1 MAAPGARCASLGL
14 AEGFP
19 SRSAPPGRRSRT
31 APQVLDWPPMRDLSP
46 SVSAAIGA
54 GLLALAATAT
64 ADGQAA
70 TQTQSDG
77 SETPDRTELD
87 HFENEVRPLLEAKC
101 VRCHGPK
108 KQKGGLR
115 LDTPGGLLAGGEG
128 GPIVVAGDPAG
139 SRLIQA
145 VRYGD
150 EDLQMPP
157 KRKLAGEDIAALERW
172 VERGLALPAG
182 ASATAAEAFDLEAR
196 LEHWS
201 FQPIERPDVPPVRE
215 QGWPKDDLDRF
226 LLARLER
233 EGLAHAPDATDSAWL
248 RRVHVDLTGL
258 PPTPEERAAFLAD
271 DLPDARERVVD
282 RLLASPHYG
291 ERWARHWLD
300 LVRYAETRG
309 HEFDFAIP
317 NAWQYRDYVVRGFEA
332 DVPYDRF
339 VREHI
344 AGDLGLE
351 PRPHPELGYDEAPL
365 GTGFWFLG
373 DGVHSPVDIRA
384 DETDR
389 VANQVDVLSRAFLGL
404 TVACARCHDH
414 KFDAIS
420 AEDFYALSG
429 FAMGASYRQARF
441 QAEDADAT
449 LARDLRDLQERH
461 APLLGEALEAALP
474 AELSATQQRLE
485 AGRALVDA
493 AGDALDGLDE
503 AALAARTRELAE
515 THGLSSALVTAWA
528 AEFVRARDDARHP
541 LHARATTAADEAA
554 TPAQAREVA
563 AHPSAGTTE
572 PLLDSLYAPGPDG
585 ARQLLQNGHAARA
598 LPAGAWLLGT
608 RADRPLV
615 GRLEREALHFDP
627 LWDHIAF
634 PPGHQRDPS
643 TTSEIQPGRTL
654 RTRTF
659 ELSEERLSVLVRGRG
674 FVYAAVDSHR
684 LVQGPLHGALTKHID
699 TGGHFAWIELD
710 LADYR
715 GHRLH
720 LEFSPRSGPEESF
733 AVAGFALGAAPAEG
747 AGALRE
753 DTWSWPASLT
763 NADSAPSP
771 EDTRSLVNWILQR
784 PELFP
789 LEHDDYRAAGAAYA
803 EALAARTAEHPW
815 ASPTAPVMFEGS
827 GVDEFVLLRGSPA
840 TPGGVAHRRF
850 LEALDGRSAT
860 PIGSGSGRRELAQR
874 LTSPDNPFLARVWS
888 NRLWHHVFGRGLVAT
903 VDDFGAMGE
912 PPSHP
917 ELLDFLADEL
927 ARGDWS
933 TKALLKRLV
942 LSRAYGMASRGDAL
956 AEERDPN
963 NVLLH
968 RMPVRRLDAE
978 SLRDAILAVSGTLD
992 PQRFGPS
999 VPLHL
1004 TPFLDG
1010 RGRPGESGPLDGAGR
1025 RSLYLSVRR
1034 NFPEPFLGVFD
1045 FPNPATTMGRRANSN
1060 VPAQALTLLNDPFV
1074 HQEAER
1080 WATRTLTERPDLSA
1094 ADRVDRLYLEAVAR
1108 PPSAQERDAAL
1119 AFVADAP
1126 DELEAWAALCHVL
1139 YNLKEFRYLP

>member
-1 MAAPGARCASLGL
+1 MYALRPFTFAVIS
-14 AEGFP
+14 
-19 SRSAPPGRRSRT
+19 
-31 APQVLDWPPMRDLSP
+31 
-46 SVSAAIGA
+46 SV
-54 GLLALAATAT
+54 LLALAA
-64 ADGQAA
+64 AA
-70 TQTQSDG
+70 AAAPTG
-77 SETPDRTELD
+77 HRGTPDGEREEPDRVELD
-87 HFENEVRPLLEAKC
+87 HFENEVRPLFEAKC

-128 GPIVVAGDPAG
+128 GPIVVAGDAAA

-157 KRKLAGEDIAALERW
+157 KRKLAEEDIAALERW

-182 ASATAAEAFDLEAR
+182 ASATAAEAFELEAR
-196 LEHWS
+196 LDHWS
-201 FQPIERPDVPPVRE
+201 FRPITRPAVPEVADAS
-215 QGWPKDDLDRF
+215 WPRDDLDRF

-233 EGLAHAPDATDSAWL
+233 EGLAHAPDAPKSAWL

-271 DLPDARERVVD
+271 DAPNARERVVD

-317 NAWQYRDYVVRGFEA
+317 NAWQYRDYVVRAFET

-351 PRPHPELGYDEAPL
+351 PRPHPELGFDEAPL

-414 KFDAIS
+414 KFDAIR
-420 AEDFYALSG
+420 AEDYYALSG
-429 FAMGASYRQARF
+429 FAMGASYRQLRF
-441 QAEDADAT
+441 EADAADAA
-449 LARDLRDLQERH
+449 LARELALLQYEH
-461 APLLGEALEAALP
+461 VPSMTAALEAALP
-474 AELSATQQRLE
+474 AELAQTERRLI
-485 AGRALVDA
+485 AGAALVA
-493 AGDALDGLDE
+493 EAGDALDGLEEVELEARVQALAEAHDLAP
-503 AALAARTRELAE
+503 AAL
-515 THGLSSALVTAWA
+515 SAWA
-528 AEFVRARDDARHP
+528 REFVSARDAEDHP
-541 LHARATTAADEAA
+541 LHALAVRAAPPNEAEASEPPHLPHLADLADSA
-554 TPAQAREVA
+554 VVADAIAR
-563 AHPSAGTTE
+563 
-572 PLLDSLYAPGPDG
+572 SLTGSESPPGPFLESLFVPGPDG
-585 ARQLLQNGHAARA
+585 AQQLVQNGYAARAELPAMPLFGVDAERPLVGWLDRTAVPFGAVWDRIA
-598 LPAGAWLLGT
+598 LPAGHQG
-608 RADRPLV
+608 
-615 GRLEREALHFDP
+615 DP
-627 LWDHIAF
+627 A
-634 PPGHQRDPS
+634 
-643 TTSEIQPGRTL
+643 TTSGVLPGRTL
-654 RTRTF
+654 RTATF
-659 ELSEERLSVLVRGRG
+659 TLQEGRVAVLLRGRG
-674 FVYAAVDSHR
+674 FVYASVDSHR
-684 LVQGPLHGALTKHID
+684 LVKGPLHGALTKDVD
-699 TGGHFAWIELD
+699 TDGRFTWIELD
-710 LADYR
+710 LGDYV

-720 LEFSPRSGPEESF
+720 LEFSPRRGPGESF
-733 AVAGFALGAAPAEG
+733 AVAGFVNGPAPG
-747 AGALRE
+747 RNE
-753 DTWSWPASLT
+753 DARPRW
-763 NADSAPSP
+763 P
-771 EDTRSLVNWILQR
+771 EDSETLIPPAARALVDWMLQH
-784 PELFP
+784 PALFP
-789 LEHDDYRAAGAAYA
+789 FEHEAYRAAGAAYA
-803 EALAARTAEHPW
+803 EALAELTDGHPW
-815 ASPTAPVMFEGS
+815 SSPVAPVMLEGS
-827 GVDEFVLLRGSPA
+827 GVDEFLLLRGSPA

-850 LEALDGRSAT
+850 LEALGGKDDP
-860 PIGSGSGRRELAQR
+860 PIAYGSGRRELAQR
-874 LTSPDNPFLARVWS
+874 LTSPLNPFLARVWA
-888 NRLWHHVFGRGLVAT
+888 NRLWHHVFGRGLVVT

-912 PPSHP
+912 APSHP
-917 ELLDFLADEL
+917 ELLDYLADEL
-927 ARGDWS
+927 AREGWS

-942 LSRAYGMASRGDAL
+942 LSRAYGMASRGDAG
-956 AEERDPN
+956 AEEHDPK

-992 PQRFGPS
+992 RTRFGPS

-1010 RGRPGESGPLDGAGR
+1010 RGRPGQSGPLDGAGR
-1025 RSLYLSVRR
+1025 RSLYLCVRR
-1034 NFPEPFLGVFD
+1034 NFPQPFLGVFD

-1080 WATRTLTERPDLSA
+1080 WAARSLAEAPGLAPA
-1094 ADRVDRLYLEAVAR
+1094 ARVERLYLEAVAR
-1108 PPSAQERDAAL
+1108 PPRTDERDAAL
-1119 AFVADAP
+1119 AFVEGAEDDTAS
-1126 DELEAWAALCHVL
+1126 WTALCHVL
-1139 YNLKEFRYLP
+1139 FNLKEFRFLP